1 MGFYQGCSDVWKAAA
16 IEKDGNAF
24 TARAQR
30 NVHQY
35 HEQLLAYVLLSPLD
49 ERIQDLV
56 DSICGKFRA
65 IMSMLSIHLDYEGYP
80 KPNLAEDAS
89 FWGCREQF
97 PDLQDM
103 IPFIG

>member
-35 HEQLLAYVLLSPLD
+35 HEQLLAYMLLSLLD

-56 DSICGKFRA
+56 DSTCGKFRA
-65 IMSMLSIHLDYEGYP
+65 IMSMLSIHFDYEGYP
-80 KPNLAEDAS
+80 KPNLAEDAL

-97 PDLQDM
+97 PDLQDR

>member
-35 HEQLLAYVLLSPLD
+35 HEQLLAYMLLSPLD

-56 DSICGKFRA
+56 DSTCGKFRA
-65 IMSMLSIHLDYEGYP
+65 IMSMLSIHFDYEGYP

-89 FWGCREQF
+89 F
-97 PDLQDM
+97 
-103 IPFIG
+103 